1 MPRFFFQISFITAD
15 GGNFPPIEPVFIS
28 LWYKGHN
35 NVKMLIVILFGFSR
49 CGNVASILELDEHLG
64 QEYKVF
70 QHAPVVSDHL
80 FDKLLPIISV
90 CSLSYS

>member
-1 MPRFFFQISFITAD
+1 
-15 GGNFPPIEPVFIS
+15 
-28 LWYKGHN
+28 
-35 NVKMLIVILFGFSR
+35 MLIVILFGFSR

-90 CSLSYS
+90 CSLGYS